1 MTANGAIDSSELFR
15 LDGQIAL
22 VTGASSGLG
31 RRFAR
36 LLHGAGASLAV
47 LSRRTAP
54 LHELAEA
61 LPDTL
66 VVADDLADPTAPA
79 RVVERVIDRFGRV
92 DLLVNNA
99 GLSQSGDALSE
110 PITGVGG
117 VLQVN
122 VVAGLELSRLC
133 APHMRSAGGG
143 RIVFVTS
150 MLGLVGCGQ
159 TQPSYVA
166 SKGALISMTR
176 ELAAQ
181 WAPWAIR
188 VNALAPGWFNT
199 DLTAEMFGD
208 ARGQRWMARSTPLGR
223 PGEAHELDGALLFL
237 ASEASSFVTGQTMVV
252 DGGWTAV

>member
-1 MTANGAIDSSELFR
+1 
-15 LDGQIAL
+15 
-22 VTGASSGLG
+22 
-31 RRFAR
+31 
-36 LLHGAGASLAV
+36 
-47 LSRRTAP
+47 
-54 LHELAEA
+54 
-61 LPDTL
+61 
-66 VVADDLADPTAPA
+66 
-79 RVVERVIDRFGRV
+79 VVERVVEHFGRV

-110 PITGVGG
+110 PITGVSG

-122 VVAGLELSRLC
+122 VVAALELARLC
-133 APHMRSAGGG
+133 VPHMRTAGGG
-143 RIVFVTS
+143 RIIFVSS

-181 WAPWAIR
+181 WAPWTIR

-199 DLTAEMFGD
+199 DLTAEMFND
-208 ARGQRWMARSTPLGR
+208 AKGQRWMARATPLGR